1 MPEETRAPLTV
12 KEVHAAASVLLRER
26 HHMGFRNFLGDLL
39 LEPRDPFRRGARRQ
53 LKRWVGVLIGVF
65 LLGLLVLYYSHMR

>member
-1 MPEETRAPLTV
+1 MREETRAPLTV
-12 KEVHAAASVLLRER
+12 KEVHAASALLLRER

-39 LEPRDPFRRGARRQ
+39 LEPRDPFRRGVRRQ
-53 LKRWVGVLIGVF
+53 PQRWVGVLIGVF

>member
-1 MPEETRAPLTV
+1 MPDETRAPLTV

-39 LEPRDPFRRGARRQ
+39 LESRDPFAEAPVANRS
-53 LKRWVGVLIGVF
+53 VGWEC
-65 LLGLLVLYYSHMR
+65 

>member
-1 MPEETRAPLTV
+1 MREETRAPLTV
-12 KEVHAAASVLLRER
+12 KGVHAAASVLLRER
-26 HHMGFRNFLGDLL
+26 HHMGFRNFLGYLL
-39 LEPRDPFRRGARRQ
+39 LESRDPFRRGARRQ